1 MQHKLLPLLL
11 LLFSA
16 NAFAVKF
23 PIEITE
29 YIDEVKVDA
38 YINEADLNKT
48 SKWTP
53 FKSAPPLSV
62 NDALASIKQHIHAD
76 ANFADTTLIG
86 VELKPV
92 PGHTA
97 YWHYLI
103 KLKTVTDGKSQPHF
117 FVVLMDGK
125 VISAIKEPESIK

>member
-1 MQHKLLPLLL
+1 MSHKILTLIL
-11 LLFSA
+11 LLFSC

-38 YINEADLNKT
+38 FINEADLNST
-48 SKWTP
+48 AKWTP
-53 FKSAPPLSV
+53 FDAAPALSV
-62 NDALASIKQHIHAD
+62 GAALEAIKQYLHTDKHFTETSLSGI
-76 ANFADTTLIG
+76 
-86 VELKPV
+86 ELKPV
-92 PGHTA
+92 PGHDA

-103 KLKTVTDGKSQPHF
+103 KMNGIADGKSQAHF

-125 VISAIKEPESIK
+125 VIAALAEPESIK

>member
-1 MQHKLLPLLL
+1 MSHKLLPLLL
-11 LLFSA
+11 LLFSC
-16 NAFAVKF
+16 NAFAVQF

-48 SKWTP
+48 AKWTP

-62 NDALASIKQHIHAD
+62 NDALAAIKRHIHAD
-76 ANFADTTLIG
+76 VNFANTTLIG

-92 PGHTA
+92 PGHAA

-103 KLKTVTDGKSQPHF
+103 KLKTVADGKSQPHF

-125 VISAIKEPESIK
+125 VISALKEPESIK